1 MPEARN
7 PMKYATYRHEGKVHV
22 GPVLAGSKTALTE
35 NVWPVRTTQAAR
47 RSSSCSVLIASMVG

>member
-1 MPEARN
+1 
-7 PMKYATYRHEGKVHV
+7 MKYATYRHEGKVHV